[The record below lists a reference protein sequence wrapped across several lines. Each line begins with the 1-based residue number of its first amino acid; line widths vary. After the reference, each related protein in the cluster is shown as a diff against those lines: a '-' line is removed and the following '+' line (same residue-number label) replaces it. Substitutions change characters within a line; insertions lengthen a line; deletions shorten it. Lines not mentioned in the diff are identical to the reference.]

1 MEPGLN
7 FKTRGGFQVTPP
19 ASLALFSSR
28 VEEGGREGSRFSRL
42 PVNFFP
48 VICLRLGGR
57 RNGRE
62 EWGKKKKKDVWPRTY
77 CHCGRTPTGNSV
89 SYHPAYE
96 NSVLRKLNRYIPCVS
111 WINTKLCLRF
121 NPMPTPLLFIL
132 SSLISPV
139 DRCLCIGGVFESSK
153 RREGGRHISIHETG
167 NVLSR

>member
-1 MEPGLN
+1 MVS
-7 FKTRGGFQVTPP
+7 RGYFT
-19 ASLALFSSR
+19 L
-28 VEEGGREGSRFSRL
+28 GSRFSRL